1 MSTQKIAITVPPI
14 FLMKLDSWAKKAGKS
29 RSRFIV
35 EEMDKRLMELEDEEI
50 TRLYNK
56 AYGDSEDRT
65 PVSELAEEMLAASA
79 VHEEE
84 EKW

>member
-1 MSTQKIAITVPPI
+1 MSTEKIAITVPPN
-14 FLMKLDSWAKKAGKS
+14 FLIKVDTWAKKTGKS

-35 EEMDKRLMELEDEEI
+35 EEMDKRLAELEDEEI

-56 AYGDSEDRT
+56 VYGGPEAGAGN
-65 PVSELAEEMLAASA
+65 SELAEEMLGASA

-84 EKW
+84 DKW

>member
-1 MSTQKIAITVPPI
+1 MATQKIAITVPPD
-14 FLMKLDSWAKKAGKS
+14 FLNKLDSWTKKKGKS

-35 EEMDKRLMELEDEEI
+35 EEMHIRLMELEDEEI

-56 AYGDSEDRT
+56 AYGNEEDRARDGD
-65 PVSELAEEMLAASA
+65 LAEEMLAASA

-84 EKW
+84 DKW